1 MCTEDLTD
9 EDLSAFTASRLIPL
23 GKKTGVRPIAVG
35 EVFRRLICKAIM
47 RVIERDVLC
56 ATAPLQV
63 CVGVPSACEATIPSM
78 DRLFRDRNVQGILLI
93 DASNAFNSLNR
104 SAALHNVSRCCP
116 ALTQI
121 FQNTYTWP
129 IRLFVANSG
138 EILSEEGTCQGDP
151 LAMAIYAVA
160 TVPLIKRLAD
170 ACPTTTQCWYADDD
184 GAADTLVSLRR

>member
-1 MCTEDLTD
+1 
-9 EDLSAFTASRLIPL
+9 
-23 GKKTGVRPIAVG
+23 
-35 EVFRRLICKAIM
+35 M

-63 CVGVPSACEATIPSM
+63 CMGVPSACEAAIHSM

-129 IRLFVANSG
+129 IRLFVANGG

-160 TVPLIKRLAD
+160 TV
-170 ACPTTTQCWYADDD
+170 YH
-184 GAADTLVSLRR
+184 